1 MKAISL
7 SGSPRANVGKT
18 DAKALR
24 REGKVPC
31 VLYGGEQQIH
41 FSAKET
47 DFKPLLFTPEVHT
60 VNLNIDG
67 KEFKAILQEVQ
78 FHPIKDTL
86 LHADFLEINEVKPI
100 VISIPV
106 KVKGNSV
113 GVRAGGK
120 LAVKLRK
127 MKVRGLLNDL
137 PDNIE
142 IDITNLEIGQSVKV
156 AEIQSMYDKL
166 QFLDASNVA
175 VVSVSATRASRSAEA
190 AEAAA
195 KK

>member
-7 SGSPRANVGKT
+7 SGSLRANVGKT
-18 DAKALR
+18 DAKSLR

-41 FSAKET
+41 FAAKDA

-60 VNLNIDG
+60 INLSIDG
-67 KEFKAILQEVQ
+67 NVYKAILQEVQ
-78 FHPIKDTL
+78 FDPIKDSL
-86 LHADFLEINEVKPI
+86 LHADFLAINESKPI
-100 VISIPV
+100 VIAIPV
-106 KVKGNSV
+106 KVTGNSV

-120 LAVKLRK
+120 LAVKVRK

-142 IDITNLEIGQSVKV
+142 IDITNMEIGQSIKV
-156 AEIQSMYDKL
+156 RDIQNDKL
-166 QFLDASNVA
+166 QFLDAPNVA
-175 VVSVSATRASRSAEA
+175 VVSVSATRASRSAES
-190 AEAAA
+190 AEAAG

>member
-18 DAKALR
+18 DAKSIR
-24 REGKVPC
+24 KGGKVPC
-31 VLYGGEQQIH
+31 VLYGGKEQIH
-41 FSAKET
+41 FSANQA

-60 VNLNIDG
+60 INLDIDG
-67 KEFKAILQEVQ
+67 SSYKAILQDVQ
-78 FHPIKDTL
+78 YHPINDAL
-86 LHADFLEINEVKPI
+86 MHADFLAVDEKKPI

-106 KVKGNSV
+106 KVVGNSV

-120 LAVKLRK
+120 LTIKVRK

-137 PDNIE
+137 PDG
-142 IDITNLEIGQSVKV
+142 IDIDISNLEIGQSVKV
-156 AEIQSMYDKL
+156 RDLKNEKL
-166 QFLDASNVA
+166 QLLDAPNVA
-175 VVSVSATRASRSAEA
+175 VVSVNATRASRSAET
-190 AEAAA
+190 EAA

>member
-7 SGSPRANVGKT
+7 SGSQRANVGKT

-24 REGKVPC
+24 KAGNVPC
-31 VLYGGEQQIH
+31 VLYGGESQIH
-41 FSAKET
+41 FSAKES

-60 VNLNIDG
+60 INLSIDG
-67 KEFKAILQEVQ
+67 KEYKAILQEVQ
-78 FHPIKDTL
+78 FDPIKDSL
-86 LHADFLEINEVKPI
+86 LHADFLAVNESKPI
-100 VISIPV
+100 VIAIPV
-106 KVKGNSV
+106 KVTGNSA

-120 LAVKLRK
+120 LAVKVRK

-137 PDNIE
+137 PDFIE

-156 AEIQSMYDKL
+156 RDISNDKL
-166 QFLDASNVA
+166 QFLDAPNVA
-175 VVSVSATRASRSAEA
+175 VLSVNATRASRSAES
-190 AEAAA
+190 AEAG

>member
-7 SGSPRANVGKT
+7 SGSQRANVGKT

-24 REGKVPC
+24 KEGNVPC
-31 VLYGGEQQIH
+31 VLYGGESQIH
-41 FSAKET
+41 FSAKES

-60 VNLNIDG
+60 INLSIDG
-67 KEFKAILQEVQ
+67 KEHKAILQEVQ
-78 FHPIKDTL
+78 FDPIKDSL
-86 LHADFLEINEVKPI
+86 LHADFLAVNESKPI
-100 VISIPV
+100 VIAIPV
-106 KVKGNSV
+106 KVTGNSA

-120 LAVKLRK
+120 LAVKVRK

-137 PDNIE
+137 PNFIE

-156 AEIQSMYDKL
+156 RDISNDKL

-175 VVSVSATRASRSAEA
+175 VLSVNATRASRSAES
-190 AEAAA
+190 AEAG

>member
-18 DAKALR
+18 DAKSIR
-24 REGKVPC
+24 KSGKVPC
-31 VLYGGEQQIH
+31 VLYGGKEQIH
-41 FSAKET
+41 FSANQA

-67 KEFKAILQEVQ
+67 SSHKAILQDVQ
-78 FHPIKDTL
+78 YHPINDAL
-86 LHADFLEINEVKPI
+86 MHADFLAVDETKPI

-106 KVKGNSV
+106 RVVGNSV

-120 LAVKLRK
+120 LTIKVRK

-137 PDNIE
+137 PDG
-142 IDITNLEIGQSVKV
+142 IDIDISNLEIGQSVKV
-156 AEIQSMYDKL
+156 RDIKNDKL
-166 QFLDASNVA
+166 QLLDAPNVA
-175 VVSVSATRASRSAEA
+175 VVSVNATRASRSAET
-190 AEAAA
+190 EAA